1 MPFPSK
7 FQLSLVLDAEG
18 RHKPRETGKV
28 GEMNRNKRT
37 KYKRQIKKGSQVEKQ
52 SDVPATP
59 AA

>member
-1 MPFPSK
+1 M
-7 FQLSLVLDAEG
+7 LDAEG